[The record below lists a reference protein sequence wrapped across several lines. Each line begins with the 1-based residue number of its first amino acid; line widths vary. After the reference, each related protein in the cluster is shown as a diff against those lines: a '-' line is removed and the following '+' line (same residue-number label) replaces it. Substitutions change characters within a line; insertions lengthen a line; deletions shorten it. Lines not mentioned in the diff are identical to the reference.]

1 MKRTITLAALLLASI
16 SYSQSKW
23 APYASVEE
31 NIHISD
37 IRPSYNYLNLSTPA
51 ANAGMRLGAFYTR
64 DNVWSAEITLG
75 VVGLGTPGNFSNTI
89 VPVEFIG
96 HYNVLDGKGLKFPAK
111 FNIDFGF
118 GSGLAES
125 SNGNF
130 GFAEHAVVGASM
142 EMPNV
147 LPFGTLIM
155 GTRLT
160 GYVDDFID
168 GRTVT
173 GTSNDASLRFYS
185 AVRLDGANK
194 KAEQAMADAQAMAT
208 KVAASLAKAEEESA
222 ALEKE
227 LKSTKNAHAQEK
239 AAWMDEIEAL
249 KTQAKEVVA
258 EATVETPAANES
270 KGYYIIIGSFPTR
283 SAAQSYIDEFGPD
296 YTISFV
302 EALNTYRV
310 VYSKH
315 ESLSKARTALD
326 EAKAVTKNAWIAV
339 Y

>member
-1 MKRTITLAALLLASI
+1 MKRTITLATLLLATI

-37 IRPSYNYLNLSTPA
+37 VRPSYNYLNLSTPA

-64 DNVWSAEITLG
+64 NNIWSAEITLG
-75 VVGLGTPGNFSNTI
+75 VVGVGTPGNFSNTI
-89 VPVEFIG
+89 VPVEFVG
-96 HYNVLDGKGLKFPAK
+96 HYNILDGKDLKFPAK

-168 GRTVT
+168 GRTVA

-185 AVRLDGANK
+185 AVRFDGANK
-194 KAEQAMADAQAMAT
+194 KAEQAMADAEAMAT
-208 KVAASLAKAEEESA
+208 KVSASLAKAEEEST

-227 LKSTKNAHAQEK
+227 LKSAKSAHAQEK
-239 AAWMDEIEAL
+239 AALLDEIEAL
-249 KTQAKEVVA
+249 KSQTLETVA
-258 EATVETPAANES
+258 VEETPVVKEP
-270 KGYYIIIGSFPTR
+270 KGFYIIVGSYPTKI
-283 SAAQSYIDEFGPD
+283 AAQRFIDEMGPD
-296 YTISFV
+296 FTISFV

-310 VYSKH
+310 VHSKH
-315 ESLSKARTALD
+315 ESLSDARSALED
-326 EAKAVTKNAWIAV
+326 AKKVVENAWIAV